1 MVVKTI
7 NRRLKDLF
15 ASRLML
21 VATLFV
27 ILVLFLI
34 VFSLLQK
41 SWPLL
46 TTKSL
51 GELLS
56 WSWHPLQGEFGFS
69 PFIMGTLAVTAVAI
83 ILAVPLSIFTAIY
96 IAEYALD
103 KIRGFVK
110 LFIDLLAGIPS
121 VVFGL
126 FGVLVVVPLVR
137 DYLAP
142 LAGAT
147 SRGYSVLAGGI
158 VLAMMVFPIIISIS
172 VEVFG
177 AVPDGIRE
185 ASLALGATKWEMV
198 KHVVVRS
205 SLPGVGAAILLAF
218 GRAFGETLAVMMV
231 VGNSHVAPS
240 LFGPAYPLTALIAN
254 NYGEMMSVP
263 LYESALMLAAL
274 VLLVVVVISNV
285 IARIILR
292 RVKRRYE
299 VE

>member
-1 MVVKTI
+1 MVVKTV
-7 NRRLKDLF
+7 NRRLKDIF

-21 VATLFV
+21 AATLFV
-27 ILVLFLI
+27 ILVLFLM

-41 SWPLL
+41 SWPIL

-56 WSWHPLQGEFGFS
+56 WSWHPLRGEFGFS
-69 PFIMGTLAVTAVAI
+69 PFIMGTLAVTAVAMVI
-83 ILAVPLSIFTAIY
+83 AIPLSIFTAIY
-96 IAEYALD
+96 IAEYAPG
-103 KIRGFVK
+103 KIRGVVK
-110 LFIDLLAGIPS
+110 PFIDLLAGIPS

-126 FGVLVVVPLVR
+126 FGVLVLVPLVGN
-137 DYLAP
+137 YLAP
-142 LAGAT
+142 LVGTT
-147 SRGYSVLAGGI
+147 STGYSVLAGGI
-158 VLAMMVFPIIISIS
+158 VLAMMVFPIMISIS
-172 VEVFG
+172 IEVFR
-177 AVPDGIRE
+177 AVPDNIRE
-185 ASLALGATKWEMV
+185 ASLALGATRWEMV

-231 VGNSHVAPS
+231 VGNSPVAPS

-263 LYESALMLAAL
+263 MYESALMLAAL
-274 VLLVVVVISNV
+274 VLLVAVVISNV

-292 RVKRRYE
+292 RVKRRY
-299 VE
+299 VVG